1 MVGAFSRWFICCA
14 EGAMFWSL
22 CVSSITVDAVV
33 TQVDKAEA
41 FTLAAYL
48 PEEMHENRYL
58 AIWYKIRQW

>member
-33 TQVDKAEA
+33 TPVDKAEA

-48 PEEMHENRYL
+48 PEVKNLKNFMKQKREHL
-58 AIWYKIRQW
+58 